1 MPLER
6 PADAIWTLSFSIDD
20 RRSQWIEEEVERL
33 RQGLCVRGVG
43 EREQCCEWKLV
54 FGDLGNIW

>member
-1 MPLER
+1 M
-6 PADAIWTLSFSIDD
+6 
-20 RRSQWIEEEVERL
+20 RSQWIEEGVERL

-54 FGDLGNIW
+54 FGDLGNICRGFPPRASTLYQRSLGM